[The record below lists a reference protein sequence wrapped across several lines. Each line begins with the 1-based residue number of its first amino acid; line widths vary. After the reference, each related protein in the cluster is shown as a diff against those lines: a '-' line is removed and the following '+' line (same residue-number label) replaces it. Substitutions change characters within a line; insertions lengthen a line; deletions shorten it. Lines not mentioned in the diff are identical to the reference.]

1 MSLTCKSV
9 KIFNKF
15 FSSFLREIKEV
26 HESLRAAVKS
36 SYHVVDKSSD
46 EYCSFFCEHVMPHKE
61 MLLRKEFEFPE
72 AETCLVGQNLS
83 LKNILEKGNDD
94 QKRMVCSYLYIL
106 MLFAYISTLS
116 ENKDVVLEQSVTLL
130 SHIQKGALDAYE
142 SERDDVIDD
151 DLTKILDCI
160 KEYGCTT
167 RVKAETATATESNN
181 AFPDPMGFFEK
192 LNNSK
197 IADIA
202 KEISQDIDVSSL
214 KADSPDEVLKNLF
227 SSNSDGGN
235 VLGNIIQKVSTTL
248 NDKISNGELRHEDLL
263 GEAMSMMN
271 LFGGAGG
278 GNKGG
283 DMLSGLASNPFFSQM
298 AKAMKGGKANIR
310 NDVIRKASARDR
322 LRKKL
327 EERKQANE

>member
-1 MSLTCKSV
+1 MSTNKSV

-36 SYHVVDKSSD
+36 SYHIVDKSSD
-46 EYCSFFCEHVMPHKE
+46 EYCRFFSEHVMPHKDK
-61 MLLRKEFEFPE
+61 LLLKSFDSPE
-72 AETCLVGQNLS
+72 VEACLVGQNLS
-83 LKNILEKGNDD
+83 IKSILENGDEV
-94 QKRMVCSYLYIL
+94 QKRMMCSYIYIL
-106 MLFAYISTLS
+106 MLFAYISQLD
-116 ENKDVVLEQSVTLL
+116 ENQDVVLQQSVTLL
-130 SHIQKGALDAYE
+130 SHIQKGAIEAFDT
-142 SERDDVIDD
+142 ERDDVMDD
-151 DLTKILDCI
+151 DLVKILDCI
-160 KEYGCTT
+160 KEYGCTS
-167 RVKAETATATESNN
+167 RVKAEATTSGESSSDT
-181 AFPDPMGFFEK
+181 PDPLGFFEK

-202 KEISQDIDVSSL
+202 KEISKDIDVSSL

-227 SSNSDGGN
+227 STNGDGGN
-235 VLGNIIQKVSTTL
+235 MLGNIIQKVSTTL

-278 GNKGG
+278 NKGG
-283 DMLSGLASNPFFSQM
+283 DMLNGLASNPLFSQM
-298 AKAMKGGKANIR
+298 AKAMKTGKANIR
-310 NDVIRKASARDR
+310 NDVIRKAGTRER

-327 EERKQANE
+327 EERQQKNE